1 MKVQEV
7 TYLSD
12 YTISIK
18 FEDGVSGTIQLNDL
32 VEKGIFKVLQDK
44 SLFAKVYTNGYS
56 IAWSNELEIDATAI
70 YSDLTGK
77 HFGEILGPTFPHAA
91 N

>member
-18 FEDGVSGTIQLNDL
+18 FEDAVSGTIQLNDL
-32 VEKGIFKVLQDK
+32 AEKGIFKVL
-44 SLFAKVYTNGYS
+44 S
-56 IAWSNELEIDATAI
+56 
-70 YSDLTGK
+70 
-77 HFGEILGPTFPHAA
+77 
-91 N
+91 

>member
-7 TYLSD
+7 KYVAD

-18 FEDGVSGTIQLNDL
+18 FDDGISGTIQLKDL
-32 VEKGIFKVLQDK
+32 VQKGIFKVLQDK
-44 SLFAKVYTNGYS
+44 NLFAKVYTNGYS
-56 IAWSNELEIDATAI
+56 IAWSDELEIDATTI
-70 YSDLTGK
+70 YAELTGK
-77 HFGEILGPTFPHAA
+77 HFGEIFTPKLSHAS